1 MEFEKFM
8 QAQALADAKQGLTEA
23 LATGETPEQAAMRLQ
38 KARTFNVAPAATDI
52 VTPQEEAAHRASLV
66 DWAALQTQAPELLK
80 RLNDPAF
87 ASLVRDDLTN
97 QSAIEAALWKLAPES
112 GTPSNTL
119 DAMRNSI
126 FRGLYGFYNQN
137 GRLAW
142 LSQELDSLNKTERA
156 IAEGRTNAELFA
168 TETDPSGEIGRR
180 LFDRT
185 KDTQREGILR
195 QLRDAADQT
204 AWAVRMQ
211 RRFPQSEAGQRF
223 AEAEGLGDSLR
234 AFFDAPLQ
242 IMADQGPESLV
253 QFAPALAGMAVLG
266 AAGAPLAAQM
276 AASGAASYTVDKS
289 ASLGGGLQDLG
300 VDLADPDAVYEFI
313 ANPANAKKIED
324 VSKQAA
330 LHATG
335 TALFDALSGGLA
347 GKMLVPKPLTR
358 ALLDTA
364 YKREFANMA
373 VQMPV
378 QGAMG
383 GAGEALGQVLS
394 EGEITS
400 WSDIIAEIAGEH
412 FTAPVEVLTTGM
424 RVRAEAQAAVAQA
437 ERRAQASSEAGQA
450 VAGSTA
456 AQLDPETITEQIRR
470 VAEASGDATVSFD
483 AQAFHQL
490 GLDEKFADVP
500 GVASQM
506 QAALATGGEITL
518 PMETYVTRIA
528 PFDEN
533 GAAAGI
539 ASFSQALS
547 LEEARLQAAGAEE
560 ATTRETRAARTRVSD
575 EFREELAEVGKSIGN
590 DLRALSITREEARGI
605 QSIVQTAVGAA
616 ARDTGFSP
624 KQLWDKF
631 GVRFADNPKVEQSDA
646 FSQSWGSLEK
656 VKNYVVRAADFA
668 HPVVKNFAAAK
679 EILKGLRPSVLT
691 ASDGLKATIARKG
704 IDKIFSGKA
713 VNKSSDPKAHAVIA
727 ANLPQ
732 VFERAVRGWAKPDRK
747 GQAELASVLRYFAPV
762 EVNGRGFMVK
772 FTIKAHTQ
780 AEQGNS
786 VYSLES
792 VEISDLP
799 QGSAWLDA
807 AAQEDGYE
815 NAAAA
820 LAAGAAGVGKAA
832 EAISANH
839 PHSTNLGDNAQEN
852 TAAALSAG
860 AAGADES
867 RTATAPEQKQD
878 TTVSVF
884 EMLDAL
890 SRISQGR
897 FHQTTKGDYYPSLRL
912 IARWKSADR
921 STLLHETG
929 HFFLDFRFSVAQDLL
944 QVPAD
949 QQTETQ
955 KAYLRNVQNVLDWF
969 GVKTLDDWFALSV
982 EEKRPF
988 HEKFARSFEAY
999 VMEGKAPVSGLKKVF
1014 RAFARWLKQ
1023 IYTVLANIPG
1033 AELNDDV
1040 RAMFDALFVSDDQ
1053 IRAAIIRQNAQP
1065 MLSDPES
1072 AGLSPVEWIEYTDAQ
1087 GDMVSDARAEQ
1098 SARDVKAIRALQI
1111 LRNKLYRDLKSE
1123 ANTEAKRIRAEEAKK
1138 VEQTHSYRAW
1148 KVLRHGTVYEG
1159 KAYRPK
1165 LFFGDLEMLGY
1176 TRSQIARLHE
1186 AHLASKQAYRQPV
1199 SLNDLAMQLDYA
1211 NGNELVDDMLA
1222 HLDWEKE
1229 IDDRTVNRML
1239 EEHPRL
1245 ANAQRLQETAEAAL
1259 YNDAKLT
1266 VLQTELGAMER
1277 RLGRTARAL
1286 GPVFDDL
1293 AYRLVGAMRYEDIK
1307 PIVFVRAATRAAR
1320 NARNAWAK
1328 GDVESA
1334 IFFKRQ
1340 EIYQSAMAKNAKE
1353 ALIETARNR
1362 QALNRFRKKQIRG
1375 LDTRFLEVMQYALS
1389 DMGFFTKKAL
1399 ALNPYG
1405 ENEKFSTKLGALEAE
1420 TEQAFDVP
1428 SRLLVAIDSSNVNF
1442 LNTPEGF
1449 RAFMDLMNQL
1459 EVRGRKEQL
1468 IRLNDE
1474 MVALEEVQSETADAI
1489 RKVAKEHN
1497 RPVKARFEEETRK
1510 ARIVD
1515 ILERIGFNHARASA
1529 LAAVLDGGWV
1539 GRVTELLIYPADK
1552 AATREAQLKNE
1563 YAVKLDK
1570 ILSPVMEQL
1579 RKHDPKTSQALGGVF
1594 TTQQAFVALL
1604 NWGNEGNRN
1613 RMIAT
1618 VKHHTGRDLLVVA
1631 DPSDPIQVARAQ
1643 AQADEVMAAFFQEYL
1658 DADMLKAAQ
1667 AIWDLFEDIRGKTD
1681 TVARSLLGR
1690 SPVWVQPR
1698 PFMVGEVQMRGGY
1711 YPIVYDRLATL
1722 SGAEIAGMQ
1731 DVKGIQPVFATEK
1744 VDDGHLQS
1752 RVNVFDRA
1760 LVLTTRAAFE
1770 GLDQQI
1776 HYIAWARWSNEVRK
1790 ILKKDG
1796 KIAQTIADH
1805 YGTRYVEALKAWA
1818 KDCITGGTGQATTT
1832 DDIANVLRRNVS
1844 LAGIGLNLPTAFL
1857 QVLGVTQSVAYLGPK
1872 WIGKGIAEFL
1882 RMGPKTTY
1890 EWVSAKSE
1898 VMQDRMRTQFREVAE
1913 IQSQLNGTTGTL
1925 KEKFMRAAYMPLTAM
1940 QMTVDLPTWLG
1951 AYQKAVAAGRS
1962 ESLAIADADRAVM
1975 NAQGSG
1981 RVSDLSSYERGNA
1994 WAKLFTVF
2002 YTFFNTAL
2010 NLAVVSGKTKPTM
2023 KAAFDIAMVLA
2034 VQPVLETFVKA
2045 GASAIFGGGGDDD
2058 DWAKKTLKDA
2068 GINILQFNLGLL
2080 VGVRELSWV
2089 LGEYGYQGPAGLRKI
2104 TDTGRAVQS
2113 VERAIET
2120 GEWNESTLRAVVSAA
2135 GVWAG
2140 LPVTPINRAIQGGN
2154 ALLEDKTDNPLAL
2167 FIGYKENR

>member
-38 KARTFNVAPAATDI
+38 KARTFNVAPAAADI

-137 GRLAW
+137 GRLAR

-156 IAEGRTNAELFA
+156 IAEGRANAELFA

-180 LFDRT
+180 LFDQT

-223 AEAEGLGDSLR
+223 AQAEGLGESLR

-289 ASLGGGLQDLG
+289 ASLGGDLQDLG

-424 RVRAEAQAAVAQA
+424 RVRAEAQAAVVQA

-547 LEEARLQAAGAEE
+547 LEEARAQAADAEE

-575 EFREELAEVGKSIGN
+575 EFRQELTEVGKSIGN

-624 KQLWDKF
+624 RQLWEKF
-631 GVRFADNPKVEQSDA
+631 GVRFSDNPGTVGISTKDWAREA
-646 FSQSWGSLEK
+646 FAQTPEEFG
-656 VKNYVVRAADFA
+656 
-668 HPVVKNFAAAK
+668 PV
-679 EILKGLRPSVLT
+679 
-691 ASDGLKATIARKG
+691 
-704 IDKIFSGKA
+704 FS
-713 VNKSSDPKAHAVIA
+713 
-727 ANLPQ
+727 
-732 VFERAVRGWAKPDRK
+732 
-747 GQAELASVLRYFAPV
+747 EL
-762 EVNGRGFMVK
+762 NGDV
-772 FTIKAHTQ
+772 
-780 AEQGNS
+780 
-786 VYSLES
+786 
-792 VEISDLP
+792 P
-799 QGSAWLDA
+799 
-807 AAQEDGYE
+807 
-815 NAAAA
+815 
-820 LAAGAAGVGKAA
+820 
-832 EAISANH
+832 
-839 PHSTNLGDNAQEN
+839 
-852 TAAALSAG
+852 AALSKLRREKTG
-860 AAGADES
+860 AVPKLFHHKELGDIGIAYGNGRYGLSHIDSRHPGIADRLQEILDRAEIDRETLKDLGKDRALLRDSEHKVLIALRWTGKKDSGQWVITAYRQETPGARHNHPTAEVAEEGGQSLPPSGES
-867 RTATAPEQKQD
+867 ST
-878 TTVSVF
+878 SVT
-884 EMLDAL
+884 
-890 SRISQGR
+890 R
-897 FHQTTKGDYYPSLRL
+897 FTQQTKGDYYPSLRL
-912 IARWKSADR
+912 IARWKNADR

-1072 AGLSPVEWIEYTDAQ
+1072 AELSPVEWIEYTDAQ

-1098 SARDVKAIRALQI
+1098 SARDVKAIRALQT

-1148 KVLRHGTVYEG
+1148 KVLRHGTVYES

-1165 LFFGDLEMLGY
+1165 LFFGDLQMLGY

-1199 SLNDLAMQLDYA
+1199 SLNDLATQLDYA

-1266 VLQTELGAMER
+1266 VLQTELGALER

-1399 ALNPYG
+1399 SLNPYG

-1428 SRLLVAIDSSNVNF
+1428 SRLLVAIDAGNVSF
-1442 LNTPEGF
+1442 INTPEGF

-1515 ILERIGFNHARASA
+1515 TLERIGFNHARASA

-1570 ILSPVMEQL
+1570 ILSPVMERL
-1579 RKHDPKTSQALGGVF
+1579 RKHDPKTSQVLGGVF

-1618 VKHHTGRDLLVVA
+1618 VKHHTGRDLLAVA

-1667 AIWDLFEDIRGKTD
+1667 AIWDLFEDIRGRTD

-1731 DVKGIQPVFATEK
+1731 DVKGIQPVFAAEK

-1752 RVNVFDRA
+1752 RVNAFDRA

-1796 KIAQTIADH
+1796 KIAKAIADH
-1805 YGTRYVEALKAWA
+1805 YGTRYVDALKAWA

-1832 DDIANVLRRNVS
+1832 DDIANELRRNVS

-1882 RMGPKTTY
+1882 RMGPKTAY
-1890 EWVSAKSE
+1890 EWASAKSE

-1925 KEKFMRAAYMPLTAM
+1925 KEKFMRVAYMPLTVM
-1940 QMTVDLPTWLG
+1940 QMTVDIPTWLG
-1951 AYQKAVAAGRS
+1951 AYQKAVAAGRP
-1962 ESLAIADADRAVM
+1962 ENLAIADADRAVM

-2045 GASAIFGGGGDDD
+2045 GASAVFGGGSGDDD

-2120 GEWNESTLRAVVSAA
+2120 GEWDESTLRAVVSAA